1 MAALNGNILI
11 LKLNGASVAA
21 VKSNDVETASG
32 LMEVASATQ
41 GQWREYINGRKTWA
55 MSATWLLLSSA
66 AMASTLQVGQ
76 VFSAELVDRRIEGRT
91 VYGNAHLEVCKIQAT
106 KGNLVTGEF
115 KLKGT
120 AWLRPTYEYGDF
132 NQDFNNDFYNL

>member
-1 MAALNGNILI
+1 MNGDILI
-11 LKLNGASVAA
+11 LKMDGEPVAA
-21 VKSNDVETASG
+21 VKGNDIETASG

-41 GQWREYINGRKTWA
+41 GLWREYINGRKTWA

-66 AMASTLQVGQ
+66 AMASILQVGQ
-76 VFSAELVDRRIEGRT
+76 VFSAELVDRRIQNRT

-106 KGNLVTGEF
+106 NGNLVTGEF

-132 NQDFNNDFYNL
+132 NNDFNNDFYIL

>member
-1 MAALNGNILI
+1 MAMNGDILI
-11 LKLNGASVAA
+11 LKMNGEPVAA
-21 VKSNDVETASG
+21 VKGNDIETASG

-76 VFSAELVDRRIEGRT
+76 VFNAELVDRRIERRT
-91 VYGNAHLEVCKIQAT
+91 VYGNAQLEVCKIQAT
-106 KGNLVTGEF
+106 KGNLVTGVF
-115 KLKGT
+115 QLKGT
-120 AWLRPTYEYGDF
+120 AWLRPTT
-132 NQDFNNDFYNL
+132 

>member
-1 MAALNGNILI
+1 
-11 LKLNGASVAA
+11 
-21 VKSNDVETASG
+21 
-32 LMEVASATQ
+32 MEVASATQ

-55 MSATWLLLSSA
+55 MSATWLLLSST

-76 VFSAELVDRRIEGRT
+76 VFNAELVDRRIQNRT

-106 KGNLVTGEF
+106 KGNLVTGVF
-115 KLKGT
+115 QLKGT

-132 NQDFNNDFYNL
+132 SNDFNNDFYNL

>member
-1 MAALNGNILI
+1 
-11 LKLNGASVAA
+11 
-21 VKSNDVETASG
+21 
-32 LMEVASATQ
+32 MEVASATQ

-91 VYGNAHLEVCKIQAT
+91 VYGNAHLEGLQNSSNQ
-106 KGNLVTGEF
+106 GNLVTGEF
-115 KLKGT
+115 QLKGT
-120 AWLRPTYEYGDF
+120 CMASPTYEYGDF
-132 NQDFNNDFYNL
+132 NNDFNNDFYNL

>member
-1 MAALNGNILI
+1 MALNGNILI
-11 LKLNGASVAA
+11 LKKNGELVAA
-21 VKSNDVETASG
+21 VKSNDIDTASG
-32 LMEVASATQ
+32 LVEVASATQ
-41 GQWREYINGRKTWA
+41 GQWREYIGGRKTWA

-76 VFSAELVDRRIEGRT
+76 VFSAELVDRRIQNRT

-106 KGNLVTGEF
+106 NGNLVTGVF
-115 KLKGT
+115 QLKGT

-132 NQDFNNDFYNL
+132 NNDFNNDFYNI

>member
-1 MAALNGNILI
+1 MNGDILI
-11 LKLNGASVAA
+11 LKMNGEPVAA
-21 VKSNDVETASG
+21 VKGNNIETASG

-41 GQWREYINGRKTWA
+41 GLWREYINGRKTWA

-76 VFSAELVDRRIEGRT
+76 VFNAELVDRRIQNRT

-106 KGNLVTGEF
+106 KGNLVTGVF
-115 KLKGT
+115 QLKGT

-132 NQDFNNDFYNL
+132 NKDFNNDFYIL

>member
-1 MAALNGNILI
+1 MAMNGDILI
-11 LKLNGASVAA
+11 LKMNGASVAA

-41 GQWREYINGRKTWA
+41 AQFRESNNGRKTRA
-55 MSATWLLLSSA
+55 ISATCLLLTSA
-66 AMASTLQVGQ
+66 TMASTLQVGQ
-76 VFSAELVDRRIEGRT
+76 VFSAELVDRRIQNRT

-106 KGNLVTGEF
+106 KGNLVTGVF
-115 KLKGT
+115 QLKGT

-132 NQDFNNDFYNL
+132 NNDFNNDFYNL

>member
-1 MAALNGNILI
+1 MAMNGDILI
-11 LKLNGASVAA
+11 LKMNGEPVAA
-21 VKSNDVETASG
+21 VKGNDIETASG

-41 GQWREYINGRKTWA
+41 GLWHEYINGRKTWA

-76 VFSAELVDRRIEGRT
+76 VFNAELVDRRIQNRT
-91 VYGNAHLEVCKIQAT
+91 VYGNAHLEVCKILAT
-106 KGNLVTGEF
+106 KGNLVTGVF
-115 KLKGT
+115 QLKGT

-132 NQDFNNDFYNL
+132 NKDFNNDFYIL

>member
-1 MAALNGNILI
+1 MAMNGDILI
-11 LKLNGASVAA
+11 LKMNGEPVAA
-21 VKSNDVETASG
+21 VKGNDIETASG

-41 GQWREYINGRKTWA
+41 GQWREFINGRKTWA

-66 AMASTLQVGQ
+66 TMASTLQVGQ
-76 VFSAELVDRRIEGRT
+76 VFSAELVDRRIQNRT

-106 KGNLVTGEF
+106 NGNLVTGVF
-115 KLKGT
+115 QLKGT

-132 NQDFNNDFYNL
+132 NKDFNNDFYIL

>member
-1 MAALNGNILI
+1 MAMNGNILI
-11 LKLNGASVAA
+11 LKMNGEPVAA
-21 VKSNDVETASG
+21 VKGNDIETASG

-41 GQWREYINGRKTWA
+41 GQWREYINGRNTWA

-76 VFSAELVDRRIEGRT
+76 VFKAELVDRRIERRT

-106 KGNLVTGEF
+106 NGNLVTGVF
-115 KLKGT
+115 QLKGT

-132 NQDFNNDFYNL
+132 NNDFNNDFYNL

>member
-1 MAALNGNILI
+1 MAMNGDILI
-11 LKLNGASVAA
+11 LKMNGEPVAA
-21 VKSNDVETASG
+21 VKGNDIETASG

-41 GQWREYINGRKTWA
+41 GQFREYINGRKTWA

-76 VFSAELVDRRIEGRT
+76 VFNAELVDRRIQNRT

-106 KGNLVTGEF
+106 KGNLVTGVF
-115 KLKGT
+115 QLKGA

-132 NQDFNNDFYNL
+132 NNDFNNDFYNL

>member
-1 MAALNGNILI
+1 MALNGNILI
-11 LKLNGASVAA
+11 LKLNGEPVAA
-21 VKSNDVETASG
+21 VKSNDIETTSG
-32 LMEVASATQ
+32 LVEVASATQ
-41 GQWREYINGRKTWA
+41 GQWREYIGGRKTWA

-76 VFSAELVDRRIEGRT
+76 VFSAELVDRKIQNRT

-106 KGNLVTGEF
+106 NGNLVTGVF
-115 KLKGT
+115 QLKGT

-132 NQDFNNDFYNL
+132 NNDFNNDFYNI

>member
-1 MAALNGNILI
+1 MALNGNLLI
-11 LKLNGASVAA
+11 LKMNGEPVAA
-21 VKSNDVETASG
+21 VKGNDIETASG
-32 LMEVASATQ
+32 LVEVASATQ
-41 GQWREYINGRKTWA
+41 GQWREYICGRKTWA

-76 VFSAELVDRRIEGRT
+76 VFNAELVDRRIQNRT

-106 KGNLVTGEF
+106 KGNLVTGVF
-115 KLKGT
+115 QLKGT

-132 NQDFNNDFYNL
+132 NNDFNNDFYNY